1 MNYEYPPIGGGGANV
16 AHPLAATLVSRGHSV
31 DVVTSGMR
39 GLPGTETVDGVNVH
53 RIRCIR
59 RHRHFTT
66 TAELMTWIWPAYRK
80 ALQLNALHQYDLNHT
95 HFALPTGLASYL
107 LYKKTGL
114 PYVTTIHGS
123 DVPGYNPDRFRIA
136 HRLVQPV
143 WRRVVRNSARV
154 VSASQ
159 FLRALIRSHIEVPV
173 DVVRNGYAEKFGDSP
188 PARKRNRI
196 LVVTRMFPRK
206 GVQHFVQALAG
217 LQHDW
222 EVVIAGDGPYL
233 PQLRDQV
240 RRMGLDVNFVGF
252 VQGDTLAELYATSK
266 IFVFPSLQE
275 NFPTVLL
282 EAMEAGC
289 AIITT
294 DSDGCAEV
302 VGDAGIAIAP
312 ERPDQIHD
320 ALVLLMTD
328 ESRVEALSAR
338 ARQRIKRF
346 RWPRIAAQYEKLM
359 QDTLAAQTEVTL
371 ESPTTVRVSERK
383 QQRPGQAAPDDRIP
397 ARRASS
403 KRPVEMAAVIPS
415 RRTAAPGTGTCPKP
429 RATARPAARS

>member
-1 MNYEYPPIGGGGANV
+1 MSYEYPPIGGGGGNV

-39 GLPGTETVDGVNVH
+39 GLPRTETVDGVNVH
-53 RIRCIR
+53 RVRCLR
-59 RHRHFTT
+59 AHRHYTT

-80 ALQLNALHQYDLNHT
+80 ALELTTAHHFDLNHT
-95 HFALPTGLASYL
+95 HFALPSGLASYL

-114 PYVTTIHGS
+114 PYITTIHGS

-136 HRLVQPV
+136 HNLVRPV
-143 WRRVVRNSARV
+143 WRKIIRNSAKV
-154 VSASQ
+154 VSASR
-159 FLRALIRSHIEVPV
+159 FLKDLARLHIDVPV
-173 DVVRNGYAEKFGDSP
+173 EVVRNGYAAKFTDNTFGG
-188 PARKRNRI
+188 KKNRI

-206 GVQHFVQALAG
+206 GVQHFIEALAS
-217 LQHDW
+217 LEHDW

-233 PQLRDQV
+233 PQLKARV
-240 RRMGLDVNFVGF
+240 KRMGVNVRFVGF

-294 DSDGCAEV
+294 NSDGCAEV
-302 VGDAGIAIAP
+302 VGDAGIATVP
-312 ERPDQIHD
+312 GRVDQIRN

-328 ESRVEALSAR
+328 EERITMLSAR
-338 ARQRIKRF
+338 AKERIKRF
-346 RWPRIAAQYEKLM
+346 RLPRIASQYEKVM
-359 QDTLAAQTEVTL
+359 QHALSAHAGMTL
-371 ESPTTVRVSERK
+371 EGSATVGAGDRK
-383 QQRPGQAAPDDRIP
+383 
-397 ARRASS
+397 
-403 KRPVEMAAVIPS
+403 
-415 RRTAAPGTGTCPKP
+415 
-429 RATARPAARS
+429 